1 MILGERVAAL
11 SDLAAVAVCEELA
24 TALLART
31 DVALEDVELPALLT
45 SDEDF
50 ATLRAGLDRHYY
62 MALPPDVSVP
72 LARSLLAAAADDLV
86 LAPVL
91 TRVLD
96 DHRDTKQ
103 FVLEVLSIGAAISM
117 VILAATT
124 TYENGRLGKK
134 ELTPEQAKEIAGC
147 LNALKPWAARFN
159 G

>member
-1 MILGERVAAL
+1 MMLGERVAAL

-24 TALLART
+24 TTLLARP
-31 DVALEDVELPALLT
+31 DVALDHVELPALLT
-45 SDEDF
+45 SDADF
-50 ATLRAGLDRHYY
+50 ATMRAGLDRHYY

-91 TRVLD
+91 ARVMD

-103 FVLEVLSIGAAISM
+103 FALEVLSVGAAISM

-124 TYENGRLGKK
+124 TREKGRIGKK
-134 ELTPEQAKEIAGC
+134 ALTPELAKALAGC
-147 LNALKPWAARFN
+147 LNLLKPFAPRFN
-159 G
+159 E

>member
-24 TALLART
+24 TTLLARP
-31 DVALEDVELPALLT
+31 DVALDDVELPALLA

-50 ATLRAGLDRHYY
+50 AALRAGLDRHYY

-72 LARSLLAAAADDLV
+72 LARSLLAAAADDLA

-124 TYENGRLGKK
+124 TYENGRFVKK
-134 ELTPEQAKEIAGC
+134 ELTPELAEKMGEW
-147 LNALKPWAARFN
+147 LKAFKSFN

>member
-1 MILGERVAAL
+1 MILGEQVAAL

-24 TALLART
+24 TALLARA
-31 DVALEDVELPALLT
+31 DVALDHVELPPLLT
-45 SDEDF
+45 SDADF

-72 LARSLLAAAADDLV
+72 LARSLLAAAADDLA
-86 LAPVL
+86 LAPVVA
-91 TRVLD
+91 RVLD

-103 FVLEVLSIGAAISM
+103 FALEVLSVGAAISM
-117 VILAATT
+117 VILAATIT
-124 TYENGRLGKK
+124 SENGRFGKK
-134 ELTPEQAKEIAGC
+134 TLTPELAKAMAGW